1 MATQKL
7 LALIEVDEDQLVAG
21 NAYTEIPNELD
32 ATVSKITGLDL
43 TGVYLLNPKVDVERL
58 MHKVAL
64 NYHHYA
70 VSVRGEKCNEE
81 QCEQHH
87 NANVILFNDH
97 TNRHRAPPG
106 VN

>member
-7 LALIEVDEDQLVAG
+7 LVLVEVDEDKLLTG
-21 NAYTEIPNELD
+21 NAYTELPNELD
-32 ATVSKITGLDL
+32 AAISKINALDL
-43 TGVYLLNPKVDVERL
+43 TGVYLLNPKVDEERL
-58 MHKVAL
+58 MNKVAL

-70 VSVRGEKCNEE
+70 VSVRGEKCTEE

-87 NANVILFNDH
+87 HANVILFDDH
-97 TNRHRAPPG
+97 TSRRRAPPG

>member
-1 MATQKL
+1 MAIQKL
-7 LALIEVDEDQLVAG
+7 LVLIEVDEDKLVAG
-21 NAYTEIPNELD
+21 NAYTELPNELD
-32 ATVSKITGLDL
+32 AAISKVNALDL
-43 TGVYLLNPKVDVERL
+43 KAVYLLNPKIDELKL
-58 MHKVAL
+58 MNKVAL

-70 VSVRGEKCNEE
+70 VSVRGEKCQEE

-87 NANVILFNDH
+87 NANVILFHDH